1 MILGPARAD
10 TWRIEEKWN
19 AAAEI
24 LTAKLKPYHFT
35 WNEATNFWSSTSK
48 VDGWHI
54 ELTDENKHNMARWL
68 TDAAEFM
75 YVPYLLRLAM
85 GNQRR
90 DGDVSSDVATEKVN
104 LNYLGLQMQEDWASA
119 EERPVPPTTDKARSA
134 DQSALKVASPKGKP
148 QIASPKGKPRGVVD
162 VQEDDK
168 VR

>member
-10 TWRIEEKWN
+10 TWRIEETWN
-19 AAAEI
+19 GAAEI
-24 LTAKLKPYHFT
+24 LTAKLKPDHST
-35 WNEATNFWSSTSK
+35 WNEATNFWSSISK
-48 VDGWHI
+48 TDGWHV
-54 ELTDENKHNMARWL
+54 ELTDGNKHNMAKWL
-68 TDAAEFM
+68 TEAADFI
-75 YVPYLLRLAM
+75 YIPYLLRFAM

-90 DGDVSSDVATEKVN
+90 DGDVVSDVATEKVN
-104 LNYLGLQMQEDWASA
+104 LNHLGLQMQEDWASA
-119 EERPVPPTTDKARSA
+119 EERTVPPTNNKARSG